1 MKRCSPSG
9 PAGGSESVSTDEF
22 AERLAKVRERFVSSL
37 ATKIDETYAALPHL
51 AGDDV
56 TVVPTVSETYRRIH
70 GISGIGLTV
79 GFVRTGQAAR
89 DLETVLLSPY
99 REQRGLVASELDDF
113 KKALDALH
121 AAAHHELLTT

>member
-1 MKRCSPSG
+1 M
-9 PAGGSESVSTDEF
+9 STDEF

-51 AGDDV
+51 AGDEV
-56 TVVPTVSETYRRIH
+56 TVVPTVTETYRRIH

-79 GFVRTGQAAR
+79 GFVTTGQAAR

>member
-1 MKRCSPSG
+1 MKRCTPSASG
-9 PAGGSESVSTDEF
+9 EGSQSVSTDEF
-22 AERLAKVRERFVSSL
+22 AERLAKVRQRFVSSL

-56 TVVPTVSETYRRIH
+56 SVVPTISETYRRIH

-79 GFVRTGQAAR
+79 GFVQTGQAAR
-89 DLETVLLSPY
+89 DLETVLLPSY
-99 REQRGLVASELDDF
+99 REQRGLAANELDDF

-121 AAAHHELLTT
+121 EAAHRELLKT